1 MTAHRCGYADGRWG
15 QVHYRLASARGQG
28 EGGNAPPLLMLH
40 ATPKSG
46 WIYEGMM
53 ARLGQNRS
61 VLAPDTP
68 GYGASAPP
76 PEPAAI
82 EDYAGEML
90 ALVDTL
96 VARGDLPAG
105 PVDVLGYHTGSV
117 IAAAMALRDPARV
130 RRLILVS
137 LAAYDSDERAAK
149 RAGLVNWR
157 GPAADGSH
165 LNAMWDLLG
174 TLCDARVS
182 TEWKHQSLTENLRC
196 GSRAPW
202 GYDAV
207 YRYDLQAALG
217 KLTQPSLIL
226 NPQDDLWDL
235 TRRSA
240 PLAPLADY
248 IELPDLGHGLFDLE
262 TEKIAGLIERFLA

>member
-1 MTAHRCGYADGRWG
+1 MTRIRCGYADGRWG
-15 QVHYRLASARGQG
+15 QVHYRLAAADG
-28 EGGNAPPLLMLH
+28 EGAGAPPLLMLH
-40 ATPKSG
+40 PTPKSG
-46 WIYEGMM
+46 WIYEGIM
-53 ARLGQNRS
+53 ARLGGGRA

-68 GYGASAPP
+68 GYGASAAP
-76 PEPAAI
+76 PAAPGI

-90 ALVDTL
+90 ALIDTL
-96 VARGDLPAG
+96 TARGELPAG

-117 IAAAMALRDPARV
+117 IAAAMALGDATRV

-137 LAAYDSDERAAK
+137 LAAYDPAEREAK
-149 RAGLVNWR
+149 REALNDWR

-165 LNAMWDLLG
+165 LKAMWDLLG

-182 TEWKHQSLTENLRC
+182 ISWKHRSLTENLRS
-196 GSRAPW
+196 GDRAPW

-217 KLTQPSLIL
+217 CITQPTLIL
-226 NPQDDLWDL
+226 NPQDDLWAL

-240 PLAPLADY
+240 PLAPSADY
-248 IELPDLGHGLFDLE
+248 VELPGLGHGLFDLE
-262 TEKIAGLIERFLA
+262 TEQIAGRVERFLA